1 MPLIDRALNL
11 VYSDDRPIEDII
23 SRLANWTGLFFH
35 RGYDLSN
42 RFFYEAR
49 VFGLSLEVE
58 KKTSEIVSL
67 AIGFGYGEEDLQSIQ
82 VCLLYCLF
90 QIVYKRLE
98 IKEAQILKGKQTIAD
113 YFTRDRVLYDLEEIR
128 FAVRISEK
136 PVIEPDHLLDLYLRI
151 K

>member
-11 VYSDDRPIEDII
+11 VYSDDRPIEDIV

-42 RFFYEAR
+42 RIFYEGR
-49 VFGLSLEVE
+49 IFGLSVEIE

-82 VCLLYCLF
+82 ICLMYSLF
-90 QIVYKRLE
+90 QIVHKRLE
-98 IKEAQILKGKQTIAD
+98 IQEARILKDERTIAD
-113 YFTRDRVLYDLEEIR
+113 YFTIDRVLYDRL
-128 FAVRISEK
+128 SNK
-136 PVIEPDHLLDLYLRI
+136 PVSQPEHLVDLYSRVN
-151 K
+151 